1 MASVA
6 DKFRG
11 LPIEDLIVSPL
22 IGISKGQAK
31 LNDVTWQYINEIG
44 FTVGKDGKTK
54 EPNNIDVEI
63 NRYVNVDGQPE
74 PQLQTLKSKV
84 PLLPLIPLPALAVTT
99 ADIEFT
105 MQVDEQSTHTDSR
118 DTEVDTKAEVSYTS
132 WWGLKASA
140 SMSGKVATHSQN
152 TRKSDNSAKFDVKV
166 HAEQLPP
173 TEGMLKLSDALVT
186 MIEPSIVNPSGNDGG
201 GSDHGG

>member
-1 MASVA
+1 
-6 DKFRG
+6 
-11 LPIEDLIVSPL
+11 
-22 IGISKGQAK
+22 
-31 LNDVTWQYINEIG
+31 
-44 FTVGKDGKTK
+44 
-54 EPNNIDVEI
+54 
-63 NRYVNVDGQPE
+63 
-74 PQLQTLKSKV
+74 
-84 PLLPLIPLPALAVTT
+84 
-99 ADIEFT
+99 

-118 DTEVDTKAEVSYTS
+118 DTEVDTKAEVSYNS

-152 TRKSDNSAKFDVKV
+152 TRKSDNSAKYDVKV